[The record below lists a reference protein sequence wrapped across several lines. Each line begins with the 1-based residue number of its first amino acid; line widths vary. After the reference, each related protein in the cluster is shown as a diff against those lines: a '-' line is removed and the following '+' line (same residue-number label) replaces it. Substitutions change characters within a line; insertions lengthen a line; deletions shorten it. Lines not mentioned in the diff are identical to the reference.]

1 MYKCMVIRRVIH
13 VHCVHCSIPV
23 DLRYSTIISYNSYCI
38 WSMKEHIPCY
48 TVKLLT
54 GQGVAVFGQQMTKH
68 TLPCVFIWH
77 PHIHTFNKPP
87 VSGKKIIH
95 RNPYSCLWRL
105 GISEFKF
112 VLQAFPNEIL
122 KCTLELRYPTLE
134 VDWWPP

>member
-23 DLRYSTIISYNSYCI
+23 DLRYSTIISYNSYCKL
-38 WSMKEHIPCY
+38 SMKEHIPCY
-48 TVKLLT
+48 TVELLT

-87 VSGKKIIH
+87 VSGKKKLYIETH
-95 RNPYSCLWRL
+95 THVFE
-105 GISEFKF
+105 GSEYQNSNLFCKLF
-112 VLQAFPNEIL
+112 QMRF
-122 KCTLELRYPTLE
+122 
-134 VDWWPP
+134 